1 MFAPKYGRRRAPI
14 SPVVCQTGLFGP
26 LFQKQANIDIGLFS
40 KTSNINIEIHFL
52 HFFLKFLANI
62 DIGHVQKLQ
71 SILIFGMPRII
82 EIFHIAAV

>member
-1 MFAPKYGRRRAPI
+1 MALRRFAYP
-14 SPVVCQTGLFGP
+14 PVVCQTGLFGP

-40 KTSNINIEIHFL
+40 KTSNINIEMYFS
-52 HFFLKFLANI
+52 HFFFKFLANI

-82 EIFHIAAV
+82 ENFHIAAV